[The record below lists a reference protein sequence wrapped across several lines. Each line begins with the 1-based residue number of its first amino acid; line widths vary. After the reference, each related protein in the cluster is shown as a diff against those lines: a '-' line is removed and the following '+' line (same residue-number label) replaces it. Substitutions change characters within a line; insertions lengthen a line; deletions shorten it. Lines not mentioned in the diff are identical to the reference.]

1 MENQKFTDVVNEQV
15 EICLNMLVSKN
26 DHYNP
31 ATDKLQSFKK
41 AAHLGDETQA
51 QALGG
56 MMRKH
61 TVSIYDM
68 INSGQKYSM
77 EQWNEKITDHINYL
91 LLLKSVVVE
100 EQGDD
105 ALAVLREKL
114 MSVPK
119 TEVVAEFP
127 KTNYDP
133 KTREYI

>member
-15 EICLNMLVSKN
+15 EICLNMLISKN

-31 ATDKLQSFKK
+31 AEDKLQSFKK
-41 AAHLGDETQA
+41 AAHLEGITQA
-51 QALGG
+51 QALRG
-56 MMRKH
+56 MMAKH

-77 EQWNEKITDHINYL
+77 AQWDEKITDHINYL
-91 LLLKSVVVE
+91 LLLKAVVVE
-100 EQGDD
+100 EQGED
-105 ALAVLREKL
+105 ALALLREKL

-119 TEVVAEFP
+119 TEVVADFP

-133 KTREYI
+133 RTREYI